1 MANSDAAFGLIPVCD
16 FGGAPYNGG
25 ANRYFVPSTD
35 GTAIFV
41 GDAVKLAGSADAD
54 GVPTIAQAAAG
65 DTITGVVVA
74 FDPVEG
80 AGADGRDSTIH
91 RAASTARY
99 AWVVDDPN
107 ILFLCQEDSEGGAL
121 AAADVGNNADL
132 IVGTGSSTTGR
143 SAMEIDSSTK
153 ATTTAQVRVV
163 RLWNSPDNE
172 IGAQAKWLV
181 RIVEH
186 LNATATGV

>member
-1 MANSDAAFGLIPVCD
+1 MANVDSAFGLIPVCD
-16 FGGAPYNGG
+16 FGGAPYSGQ
-25 ANRYFVPSTD
+25 ANRYFIPATD
-35 GTAIFV
+35 GTATFV
-41 GDAVKLAGSADAD
+41 GDAVKLAGSADSD

-65 DTITGVVVA
+65 DTICGVVVA

-99 AWVVDDPN
+99 AWVADDPGL
-107 ILFLCQEDSEGGAL
+107 LFLVQEDSDGGAL

-132 IVGTGSSTTGR
+132 IVGTGSATTGR

-163 RLWNSPDNE
+163 RLWNAPDNE
-172 IGAQAKWLV
+172 IGTNARWLV